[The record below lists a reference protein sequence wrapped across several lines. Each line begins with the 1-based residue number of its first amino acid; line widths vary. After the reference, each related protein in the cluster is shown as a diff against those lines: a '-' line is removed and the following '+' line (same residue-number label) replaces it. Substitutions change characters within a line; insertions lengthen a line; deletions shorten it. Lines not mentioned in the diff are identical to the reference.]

1 MILLIIG
8 EHTRY
13 TSMDQEQKE
22 ELRESIWQSH
32 KEEENH
38 LIKQI
43 EEAHRTLQQLQKKPS
58 EDAREKLQQ
67 LQKKY
72 SDFELRITQE
82 VDNALL
88 FKPRP
93 VKFVVQDV
101 LPIKPKVTCSICK
114 VEGHNKRSCTQPK

>member
-1 MILLIIG
+1 
-8 EHTRY
+8 
-13 TSMDQEQKE
+13 MDQEQKE

-32 KEEENH
+32 KEEENQ

-43 EEAHRTLQQLQKKPS
+43 EEAHRTLQQLQKKTS
-58 EDAREKLQQ
+58 ESEMQITMEVRQKLQQ

-101 LPIKPKVTCSICK
+101 LPIKPKVKCSICK
-114 VEGHNKRSCTQPK
+114 VEGHNKRSCTLTQSK